1 MNASRRVLLLF
12 DAYANPH
19 GGTEGQVRLLL
30 SSLPEGV
37 EAELWVVHRSR
48 YLEHAEFPC
57 PTRSLR
63 LGRLSRPW
71 TWLRVRRL
79 AREVARRRFHLVAT
93 YMGDASLVGPVL
105 GRLAGVPVVIGRR
118 DLGFWHT
125 PRMTALLRRAGRIA
139 DGWVANANAVRD
151 HVVEDEHAAPGDV
164 AVVPNGQ
171 AFAGLDGPRR
181 PGVREALG
189 IPADATVVIL
199 LANLKGLKRQGDL
212 VEAAGRLATRFP
224 SLHVLLVG
232 SGPSDDLRAAAARHG
247 LASRLTVHHAQGGA
261 LDLVREAAVGV
272 LCSETEGLSNAVLEY
287 MACGVPVVATKVGG
301 TPELVLD
308 GETGLLYPPGDV
320 EALVRAL
327 ATLLADEPRRVRMGA
342 AGRARF
348 HERFGLPR
356 MVHETLET
364 WERAVAGRPLGLPA
378 PAAPLP
384 PIRVETLDDPAR
396 LAPLVEAWEGMLG
409 PAQCFLSPAW
419 VDAAYAVAGKDE
431 AACVLVARDGAGTPV
446 GLLPLTRRGRTLSIA
461 GASFGADHLDVVA
474 APGLA
479 LPVAQAFLDHLLAAR
494 PGAWTRLVLRHLA
507 EDGALRHAVRGR
519 RWRLPYREARA
530 TVCPFIRAEGD
541 FAGFLARFSKNHR
554 GNLKRHVR
562 ALRDDPDVT
571 IERVTAPERA
581 AEAVERVLALHAQR
595 FTSRGE
601 ASAFAG
607 PTVEAFHR
615 RLAPAMAAKG
625 RLRVLELRIGGRLA
639 ASQYAFVFG
648 GRWLHFQGGFDPAF
662 ARRSLGTSLTMIALE
677 DDVFGRGLAEGGLAE
692 YDFLDG
698 DEPYKLSLA
707 TGVRR
712 LYDLEVR
719 RPTLRARTAL
729 LARGLVALARCR

>member
-1 MNASRRVLLLF
+1 MTVSRRVLLLF
-12 DAYANPH
+12 DAYSSPH

-30 SSLPEGV
+30 SHLPEGV
-37 EAELWVVHRSR
+37 EAELWVVHRSTF
-48 YLEHAEFPC
+48 LERAEFPC

-79 AREVARRRFHLVAT
+79 ARDVVRGGFHLVAT
-93 YMGDASLVGPVL
+93 YMGDASLIGPVL

-125 PRMTALLRRAGRIA
+125 PRMTSLLRRAGRIA

-151 HVVEDEHAAPGDV
+151 HVLEDEHAAPGDV
-164 AVVPNGQ
+164 AVVHNGQ

-189 IPADATVVIL
+189 IPPDATVVIL

-212 VEAAGRLATRFP
+212 VEAAGRLVGRFP

-232 SGPSDDLRAAAARHG
+232 GGPSDDLRAAAARCG
-247 LASRLTVHHAQGGA
+247 LGSRLTVHHAQGGA

-287 MACGVPVVATKVGG
+287 MACGLPVVATKVGG

-327 ATLLADEPRRVRMGA
+327 ASLLADEPRRARMGA

-356 MVHETLET
+356 MVRETVET
-364 WERAVAGRPLGLPA
+364 WERAVARRPLGLPA
-378 PAAPLP
+378 PAAPRP
-384 PIRVETLDDPAR
+384 PITVETVEDPAR
-396 LAPLVEAWEGMLG
+396 LAPLVTAWEAMLG
-409 PAQCFLSPAW
+409 PTQCFLTPAW
-419 VDAAYAVAGKDE
+419 VDAAYAVAGKGE
-431 AACVLVARDGAGTPV
+431 TACVLVARDGAGAPV
-446 GLLPLTRRGRTLSIA
+446 GLLPLLRRRRVLSIA

-479 LPVAQAFLDHLLAAR
+479 LPVADAFLDHLLAAR
-494 PGAWTRLVLRHLA
+494 AGDWTRLVLRHLA
-507 EDGALRHAVRGR
+507 EDGALRHAVRAR

-530 TVCPFIRAEGD
+530 TVCPYVRAEGTLAD
-541 FAGFLARFSKNHR
+541 HLARLSAKHR
-554 GNLKRHVR
+554 GNLKRQRR
-562 ALRDDPDVT
+562 ALSDDPQVT
-571 IERVTAPERA
+571 LERVTSPEA
-581 AEAVERVLALHAQR
+581 AAAAVERVLALHGQR

-601 ASAFAG
+601 RSAFAG
-607 PTVEAFHR
+607 PSVAAFHR

-625 RLRVLELRIGGRLA
+625 RLRVLEVRIGGRLA

-662 ARRSLGTSLTMIALE
+662 ARRSPGTALTMIALE
-677 DDVFGRGLAEGGLAE
+677 DDVFGGGLTE

-698 DEPYKLSLA
+698 DEAYKLALA

-719 RPTLRARTAL
+719 RPTLRARAAL
-729 LARGLVALARCR
+729 LAHGLVALARSR